1 MNPATHL
8 LSSWFVADCGGL
20 RRRDRVVVTLAGTLP
35 DLDGLGMI
43 PDLVTRAL
51 DREETFYYDTFHH
64 SLLHGIAAV
73 AVFAVISLLAARD
86 RIRAVIFTVVVMHL
100 HLLMDLVGSRGPT
113 PQDVWPIPYLAPFSE
128 RLTVAVPWQW
138 RLDGWQNILLSVVLL
153 GMVFRRA
160 ALGGDTP
167 VELLGQRSERRFVGA
182 IQARWA
188 LRRGAGGGRQ

>member
-1 MNPATHL
+1 
-8 LSSWFVADCGGL
+8 
-20 RRRDRVVVTLAGTLP
+20 LAGTLP

-51 DREETFYYDTFHH
+51 GREETFYYDTFHH

-73 AVFAVISLLAARD
+73 LVFAAISLLAARD
-86 RIRAVIFTVVVMHL
+86 RIRAVILTVVVMHV
-100 HLLMDLVGSRGPT
+100 HLFMDLVGSRGPT
-113 PQDVWPIPYLAPFSE
+113 PQDIWPIPYLAPFSE

-160 ALGGDTP
+160 ALGGHTP
-167 VELLGQRSERRFVGA
+167 VELLGRPSERRFAEAV
-182 IQARWA
+182 QARWA
-188 LRRGAGGGRQ
+188 LLRRGGSTRQ